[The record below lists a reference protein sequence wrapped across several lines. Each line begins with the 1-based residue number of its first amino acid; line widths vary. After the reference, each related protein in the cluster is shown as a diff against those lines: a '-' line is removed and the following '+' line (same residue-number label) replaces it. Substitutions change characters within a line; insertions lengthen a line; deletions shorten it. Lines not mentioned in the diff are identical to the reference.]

1 MNTKVIIKYLFI
13 CVYFLSSCKSKPT
26 SSRDV
31 TAKSPVDI
39 NANSSMRIS
48 SVENNKYLT
57 FDTVKVLIPKNLN
70 IDSSNIYNGI
80 YEISGNFFKRRKFLV
95 FNNLAFLTTFE
106 DLGIVSRSHLYV
118 FDIKKKSFVRDST
131 FKRAYLVSTAAIFM
145 VDRISNRIFIV
156 GKPQLYDAKQEVI
169 VPASLY
175 SIKGGYFEYMKNVY
189 KVGNEVPTDTSLVS
203 FFNKSMATNSK
214 DVLPLPN
221 DWWKPNK

>member
-1 MNTKVIIKYLFI
+1 M
-13 CVYFLSSCKSKPT
+13 SSCESKPT

-39 NANSSMRIS
+39 YADSSMRIS
-48 SVENNKYLT
+48 SVKNDEYIT
-57 FDTVKVLIPKNLN
+57 FDTVKFLIPKNLN

-80 YEISGNFFKRRKFLV
+80 YEISRSSFIRRKFLV
-95 FNNLAFLTTFE
+95 FNNLAYLTTFE

-118 FDIKKKSFVRDST
+118 FDIKKKSFVKDST
-131 FKRAYLVSTAAIFM
+131 FKRDYLVSTAAIFM
-145 VDRISNRIFIV
+145 INSTSNRILIV
-156 GKPQLYDAKQEVI
+156 GKPALYDAKQEVI

-175 SIKGGYFEYMKNVY
+175 SIKGGYFDYLKNVY
-189 KVGNEVPTDTSLVS
+189 KVSDEVPTDTALVS